1 MTRRKPEEKRELVQR
16 FEKSSMTMREFC
28 EREGVS
34 FYTFR
39 GWRQA
44 MKRDARE
51 QELVEVG
58 RTVTAA
64 GSTRAS
70 LDRPVPVR
78 LTIGEATVEVI
89 PPVDEAVLETVIR
102 VLGRCR
108 C

>member
-44 MKRDARE
+44 ER